1 MKALKYLQK
10 VGAIPEYD
18 KWDVLMAIVVIV
30 TDFYSPDMVMEPD
43 VLDWVQQAD
52 SEEDFSERCDIVSY
66 ATSGAVKALFPFICD
81 KPLPFLKGL
90 LECLIDTKVRIFS
103 VINMEDDEEEMA
115 EGEWF
120 ATVYNEM
127 VGLKGKKRF
136 PTKSTILHT
145 YCGGALTDGGQS
157 ILASLAGTEKEFTE
171 QTKELQVAFASYLIE
186 GERGQLSEV
195 RYENEKENPF
205 EGGYQVKVKIKV
217 PGVDEP
223 QECTLHWAPWPI
235 AKTKSLHTEVRAICQ
250 GFSTVG
256 REIFHS
262 LLFSDLN
269 RGMEEIGE
277 N

>member
-10 VGAIPEYD
+10 MGAIPEYD

-52 SEEDFSERCDIVSY
+52 SENDFSERCDIVSY

-81 KPLPFLKGL
+81 KPLPFLKEL

-103 VINMEDDEEEMA
+103 VIHMEDDKEDDKEEMM
-115 EGEWF
+115 EEEWF

-250 GFSTVG
+250 GFSTIG

-269 RGMEEIGE
+269 
-277 N
+277 